1 MAVGLRNQNAVI
13 KEGQEHRMKISLQ
26 VFDIMNDITKE
37 MYNQAKEEGHGSIV
51 SLRLILDLTYSIRF
65 IYDDK
70 SQIPQ
75 DHLVDSDDF
84 VAEFK
89 KYPRAK
95 EYTPMWWQEILGKE
109 SEVFRVTIS
118 VKSSV
123 WQRK

>member
-1 MAVGLRNQNAVI
+1 
-13 KEGQEHRMKISLQ
+13 
-26 VFDIMNDITKE
+26 
-37 MYNQAKEEGHGSIV
+37 MYNQAKEEGAWFYCIIE
-51 SLRLILDLTYSIRF
+51 LNPDLTYSIRF

-89 KYPRAK
+89 KLIPRAQRI
-95 EYTPMWWQEILGKE
+95 YSDVVARDIGKE

>member
-1 MAVGLRNQNAVI
+1 
-13 KEGQEHRMKISLQ
+13 MKISLQ
-26 VFDIMNDITKE
+26 VFDIMNDIKKE
-37 MYNQAKEEGHGSIV
+37 MYNQAKEEGAWFYCIIE
-51 SLRLILDLTYSIRF
+51 LNPDLTYSIRF

-95 EYTPMWWQEILGKE
+95 EYTPMWWQEILGKKAKYLE
-109 SEVFRVTIS
+109 
-118 VKSSV
+118 
-123 WQRK
+123 